1 MELTE
6 RATPKSTQALL
17 RQGWPTFYGV
27 PICLNLQEL
36 KADIA
41 FLGVPL
47 DYTTND
53 RPGSRFGP
61 AAIRDASMRYQR
73 NNWDGWLDQESG
85 QQILSKVTMADC
97 GDVDIRVVDL
107 AVNFNKITR
116 AVDQILTAG
125 AFPVLVGGDHAITFP
140 TVQAFSRPL
149 NIVYFDAHLDFTDEY
164 KGVRLS
170 HDNPL
175 RRVSELPFVRTI
187 TIIGVRGVL
196 SWANPYWEAK
206 EKGALIIPS
215 LELHRYGV
223 DAALSRI
230 PVLGD
235 TYVSIDIDV
244 LDPAVAPGTGYPEPG
259 GISYYELKQAL
270 LIIGRSAKVVGFDL
284 VEVSP
289 NFDPSQRT
297 TRTAARIILDFLGA
311 IFASSSQTQSVERE
325 LEKVSSKGGPHE
337 ALARAG

>member
-1 MELTE
+1 MELTQGE
-6 RATPKSTQALL
+6 SRESTQTLL
-17 RQGWPTFYGV
+17 RQGWPTFYGA
-27 PICLNLQEL
+27 PASLNLEEL

-47 DYTTND
+47 DSTTND

-61 AAIRDASMRYQR
+61 LAIRDVSMRYQQ
-73 NNWDGWLDQESG
+73 NNWGGWLDLERG
-85 QQILSKVTMADC
+85 QQILRNVTLADC

-107 AVNFNKITR
+107 AVNFSKITQSVR
-116 AVDQILTAG
+116 HILNQR

-140 TVQAFSRPL
+140 AVQAYSQPL

-175 RRVSELPFVRTI
+175 RRVSELPFVRGV

-196 SWANPYWEAK
+196 SWANPYWEAR

-215 LELHRYGV
+215 LELHKDGI
-223 DAALSRI
+223 DSALSRI

-270 LIIGRSAKVVGFDL
+270 LNIGGRAKVIGFDL

-297 TRTAARIILDFLGA
+297 TRTAARLILDFLGA
-311 IFASSSQTQSVERE
+311 IFASRSQRPQAERQMDT
-325 LEKVSSKGGPHE
+325 VYVKGGSP
-337 ALARAG
+337 

>member
-1 MELTE
+1 MELIDKGTLKGNQ
-6 RATPKSTQALL
+6 TLL
-17 RQGWPTFYGV
+17 RQGWPTFYGA
-27 PICLNLQEL
+27 PTCLNLGEL

-47 DYTTND
+47 DSTTND

-61 AAIRDASMRYQR
+61 AAIRDASMRYQHQ
-73 NNWDGWLDQESG
+73 NWGGWLDQESG
-85 QQILSKVTMADC
+85 KQILRNITMADC

-107 AVNFNKITR
+107 SVNFAKITQ
-116 AVDQILTAG
+116 AVSLILNKG

-164 KGVRLS
+164 KGVRYS

-175 RRVSELPFVRTI
+175 RRVSELPFVRSV
-187 TIIGVRGVL
+187 TIIGIRGVL
-196 SWANPYWEAK
+196 SLTNPYWEAK
-206 EKGALIIPS
+206 EKGAVIIPS
-215 LELHRYGV
+215 LKMRQEGV
-223 DAALSRI
+223 DTVLSRI
-230 PVLGD
+230 NFSGD

-259 GISYYELKQAL
+259 GISYYDLKQAL
-270 LIIGRSAKVVGFDL
+270 LIIGRSARVVGFDL

-289 NFDPSQRT
+289 LFDPTQRT
-297 TRTAARIILDFLGA
+297 TRTAARVILDFLGA
-311 IFASSSQTQSVERE
+311 VFAPGGQISDKEKEVETISV
-325 LEKVSSKGGPHE
+325 KGGSQ
-337 ALARAG
+337 

>member
-1 MELTE
+1 MELIEKGT
-6 RATPKSTQALL
+6 RKSNQALL
-17 RQGWPTFYGV
+17 RQGWPTFYGA
-27 PICLNLQEL
+27 PTCLDLGEL
-36 KADIA
+36 NADIA

-47 DYTTND
+47 DSTTND

-61 AAIRDASMRYQR
+61 LAIRDVSMRYQR

-85 QQILSKVTMADC
+85 EHILRNVTMADC

-107 AVNFNKITR
+107 AVNFSKITR
-116 AVDQILTAG
+116 AVGQILTAG

-149 NIVYFDAHLDFTDEY
+149 NIVYFDAHLDFTDEW

-175 RRVSELPFVRTI
+175 RRVSELPFVRGI
-187 TIIGVRGVL
+187 TIIGIRGVL
-196 SWANPYWEAK
+196 SWANPYWEAR
-206 EKGALIIPS
+206 ESGALIIPS
-215 LELHRYGV
+215 LELHQKGV

-230 PVLGD
+230 PMLGD
-235 TYVSIDIDV
+235 SYVSIDIDI

-270 LIIGRSAKVVGFDL
+270 LGIAHRAKVVGFDL

-289 NFDPSQRT
+289 AFDTTQRT
-297 TRTAARIILDFLGA
+297 TRTAARIILDFLGV
-311 IFASSSQTQSVERE
+311 IFASRSQTHPVERE
-325 LEKVSSKGGPHE
+325 LEKVSSKGGT
-337 ALARAG
+337 R

>member
-1 MELTE
+1 MELIE
-6 RATPKSTQALL
+6 RETRKSAQALL
-17 RQGWPTFYGV
+17 RQGWPTFYGA
-27 PICLNLQEL
+27 PTCLDMEEL
-36 KADIA
+36 KAGIA

-61 AAIRDASMRYQR
+61 AAIRDVSMRYQHH
-73 NNWDGWLDQESG
+73 NWDGWLDQESG
-85 QQILSKVTMADC
+85 EQILRNITMADC

-107 AVNFNKITR
+107 SVNFSKITQ
-116 AVDQILTAG
+116 AVGQILNKG

-149 NIVYFDAHLDFTDEY
+149 NIVYFDAHLDFTDEW
-164 KGVRLS
+164 KGVRFS

-175 RRVSELPFVRTI
+175 RRVSELSFVRSI
-187 TIIGVRGVL
+187 TIIGIRGVL

-206 EKGALIIPS
+206 EKGAVIIPS
-215 LELHRYGV
+215 MELHSDGV
-223 DAALSRI
+223 EAALSRI
-230 PVLGD
+230 PVSGD

-270 LIIGRSAKVVGFDL
+270 LYVGRRTKLVGFDL

-289 NFDPSQRT
+289 LFDPSQRT
-297 TRTAARIILDFLGA
+297 TRTAARIILDFLGV
-311 IFASSSQTQSVERE
+311 IFASRSQIPQAERRMDT
-325 LEKVSSKGGPHE
+325 VYIKGGSQ
-337 ALARAG
+337 